1 MSLSPGMTLG
11 NFEIIAPL
19 GAGGM
24 GEVYRARDTR
34 LDREV
39 ALKILPEAVARDPDR
54 IARFAREARTL
65 AALNHPHIA
74 QLHGL
79 EEAGEMRA
87 LVMELVEGE
96 DLSQLIVRG
105 PLALDEA
112 LPIARQIADAL
123 EAAHDAGIIHRDLK
137 PANIKVRQD
146 GTVKVLDFGLA
157 KALEPASAAAG
168 DQLASPTITTPAQM
182 THAGMILGTAAYM
195 SPEQARGR
203 VVDRRTDVWAFGC
216 VLFEMLAGIRAFSGD
231 DVTETLASI
240 MKSDP
245 PMARL
250 PAQTPVEIR
259 RLLTRCLQKDRRL
272 RLQHIGDA
280 RLELD
285 DAAHPTSASVIAT
298 TTRPPGWRLWLGVT
312 AVALAALGAGLGL
325 AQWRRARE
333 TVTSLQFAIVPPPQG
348 TLATPAGTGTGVAPQ
363 FAISPDGSSMVFVA
377 TSEKGIQLWHRWLG
391 AVDAHVLPGTEDAT
405 FPFWSPDSR
414 SIGFFADAKLKRIR
428 VDGGPAVV
436 VCDAELGRGGT
447 WNRDNVIVFAPASAG
462 ALQRVSADGGM
473 PQDVSTID
481 SEYDETS
488 HRFPFFLPDG
498 KHFLYTASAGSCCP
512 PLKPA
517 RIKVGVL
524 DGGDSETIAQLESSV
539 TFADGHLLF
548 AEASSGTL
556 MARRF
561 NDLTRQFVG
570 DAFAVASG
578 IATEGSRYASVSAS
592 SNGILIYALGQ
603 SQLMS
608 RLTWFDRSGRQLGTA
623 AEPGVTL
630 QVSLASD
637 DRHAAVASV
646 DPKNG
651 NRDIWVLD
659 TARSTQSRTSFDAGL
674 DDSPTWF
681 PDRQHI
687 LFVGQ
692 RRGFWAIFQ
701 KAIAAATNEEAILT
715 HEGGQRRGLRV
726 NDISADGTLILFQRA
741 PPDQPRQTDLWIL
754 RKGEKTPAPY
764 LQTNAVES
772 EATFSPDG
780 KWIAYQSNNPG
791 LPPQVMVGAYPTAGG
806 LFQISRRAGF
816 QPLWRSDG
824 KELFFLT
831 NEGVMAVAIDTSSGF
846 RHGSPQPL
854 FSVTEYGRGNAGRN
868 YGVTR
873 DGQRFLIN
881 APPQQ
886 ITGQALTVT
895 THWLAAARK

>member
-1 MSLSPGMTLG
+1 M
-11 NFEIIAPL
+11 
-19 GAGGM
+19 
-24 GEVYRARDTR
+24 YRARDPR
-34 LDREV
+34 LDRDV
-39 ALKILPEAVARDPDR
+39 ALKILPESVARDPDR
-54 IARFAREARTL
+54 TARFAREARTL

-79 EEAGEMRA
+79 EEHGEIRA

-96 DLSQLIVRG
+96 DLSQLIARG
-105 PLALDEA
+105 PLPLDDA

-137 PANIKVRQD
+137 PANIKVRPD

-157 KALEPASAAAG
+157 KALEPVSAATG
-168 DQLASPTITTPAQM
+168 DQFASPTITSPAQM

-216 VLFEMLAGIRAFSGD
+216 VLFEMLTGVRPFSGD

-250 PAQTPVEIR
+250 PGDTPVEIR

-285 DAAHPTSASVIAT
+285 DAAHPTSVPAT
-298 TTRPPGWRLWLGVT
+298 SPTSRSPGWRLWLGVT
-312 AVALAALGAGLGL
+312 AIALAAVGAGIGL
-325 AQWRRARE
+325 VEWRRARAP
-333 TVTSLQFAIVPPPQG
+333 VSPIQFAIAPSPE
-348 TLATPAGTGTGVAPQ
+348 TTFATQAGGGTGVAPQ
-363 FAISPDGSSMVFVA
+363 FAISPDGRAVVFVA
-377 TSEKGIQLWHRWLG
+377 TSAKGIQLWHRSLG
-391 AVDAHVLPGTEDAT
+391 AVAARVLPGTENAT

-414 SIGFFADAKLKRIR
+414 SVGFFADAKLKRIR
-428 VDGGPAVV
+428 VDGGPALV
-436 VCDAELGRGGT
+436 VCDAMSGRGGT
-447 WNRDNVIVFAPASAG
+447 WNRDNVIVFAPSTGG
-462 ALQRVSADGGM
+462 ALQRVSVAGGV
-473 PQDVSTID
+473 PQDVSTLD
-481 SEYDETS
+481 SEYDETN

-498 KHFLYTASAGSCCP
+498 KHFLYTATVGSCCP
-512 PLKPA
+512 ALKPA

-524 DGGDSETIAQLESSV
+524 DAADSETIAQLESSV

-556 MARRF
+556 MARPF
-561 NDLTRQFVG
+561 NDRTRQFLG
-570 DAFAVASG
+570 DAFAVADG
-578 IATEGSRYASVSAS
+578 IASEGSRYASVSAS
-592 SNGILIYALGQ
+592 SNGILAYARGQ
-603 SQLMS
+603 SRLTS
-608 RLTWFDRSGRQLGTA
+608 RLTWFDRSGRLLGTA
-623 AEPGVTL
+623 SQPGAIL
-630 QVSLASD
+630 QMSLASD
-637 DRHAAVASV
+637 DRHAAVATV
-646 DPKNG
+646 DLQTG

-659 TARSTQSRTSFDAGL
+659 TVTSTQSRASFDAGE
-674 DDSPTWF
+674 DDSPIWF

-687 LFVGQ
+687 LFVG
-692 RRGFWAIFQ
+692 RRGGAWAIVR
-701 KAIAAATNEEAILT
+701 KAITEARNEESAFIQ
-715 HEGGQRRGLRV
+715 EGGVRRGLRV
-726 NDISADGTLILFQRA
+726 SDISADGTLILFQ
-741 PPDQPRQTDLWIL
+741 QSPRTQLGQTDIWVL
-754 RKGEKTPAPY
+754 RKGEKAPARY
-764 LQTNAVES
+764 LETNAAES

-780 KWIAYQSNNPG
+780 KWIAYQSNEAG
-791 LPPQVMVGAYPTAGG
+791 QLPHVLVQPYPATGGA
-806 LFQISRRAGF
+806 FQISRDNGF

-831 NEGVMAVAIDTSSGF
+831 NEGVMAVAIDTARGF
-846 RHGSPQPL
+846 HAGPPQPL
-854 FSVTEYGRGNAGRN
+854 FGVTEHGRGNAGRN

-886 ITGQALTVT
+886 GTAQALTVT
-895 THWLAAARK
+895 TNWLTASQR